1 MSIMEQTEIDDKIQE
16 AKKYDVE
23 KYLAIAVM
31 ALKRNFKIDVD
42 IKDCK
47 WLVAA
52 NKLILKITCL
62 IDNRT
67 VTIRVV
73 ESVFKDYQRPVDTK
87 IGIKPKIEMKMETK
101 IVLRLAYLL
110 YMHRNDF

>member
-1 MSIMEQTEIDDKIQE
+1 MEQMEIDNMLQE
-16 AKKYDVE
+16 AKKYDAE
-23 KYLAIAVM
+23 KYLVM
-31 ALKRNFKIDVD
+31 AVKAIERNKKIDID

-47 WLVAA
+47 WLVVA

-67 VTIRVV
+67 VTIRVL
-73 ESVFKDYQRPVDTK
+73 ESVFKDYQRKVDAE
-87 IGIKPKIEMKMETK
+87 IGIKPEMKMGSK
-101 IVLRLAYLL
+101 IILRLAYLL

>member
-1 MSIMEQTEIDDKIQE
+1 MDQTEIDKKIQG
-16 AKKYDVE
+16 AKKYDVNVR
-23 KYLAIAVM
+23 KYLVIAVE
-31 ALKRNFKIDVD
+31 ALKRNFKVKVD
-42 IKDCK
+42 IKDYK
-47 WLVAA
+47 WLVVK

-67 VTIRVV
+67 VTIRVL
-73 ESVFKDYQRPVDTK
+73 ESVFKDYQRQVDDR
-87 IGIKPKIEMKMETK
+87 IGIKPEMKMGSK